1 MVKLGEREGVIAARS
16 DPDLA
21 QRARACAGCEDNF
34 QVGGVDI
41 QSTLG
46 SDLTITQGGCRLGR
60 IEHGG
65 CYLAH
70 VRGLQPGIQLIRIA
84 IGRGL

>member
-34 QVGGVDI
+34 QVGEVDI
-41 QSTLG
+41 QCTLG
-46 SDLTITQGGCRLGR
+46 SDLTITQRGFRLGR
-60 IEHGG
+60 GEHGG

-70 VRGLQPGIQLIRIA
+70 VYRLHPCPPIA